1 MPPNLD
7 TNNGGA
13 FLYVKANKR
22 SKIEIYEKRKLG
34 KSIQELSKVY
44 HIRKD
49 NIKYLIRLI
58 DRHGS
63 HVIKTTLNI
72 IQSDQGWQYQ
82 MEGYHKFLSKKG
94 SIQSMSRKV
103 NCLDNSPIENFFG
116 KMKCFTE
123 MNIHINH

>member
-1 MPPNLD
+1 MD
-7 TNNGGA
+7 TNNGDA

-22 SKIEIYEKRKLG
+22 SKIEIYKKRKLG

-58 DRHGS
+58 DRHDS

-72 IQSDQGWQYQ
+72 IQSDQGWQ
-82 MEGYHKFLSKKG
+82 
-94 SIQSMSRKV
+94 
-103 NCLDNSPIENFFG
+103 
-116 KMKCFTE
+116 
-123 MNIHINH
+123 